1 MGALETILLIL
12 LVLNAIALGALVL
25 LQQGKGADIGAAFG
39 SGAASTVF
47 GGSGSASFL
56 AKLTAWLGIGFFVL
70 SLGLAFTAKEHAAS
84 LKDLGV
90 PGLTEPGLPNE
101 TPSQDGVPNPA
112 SDVPPGAPVNAAND
126 VPNDVPQETPGDATP
141 AAPANDANAPQTL
154 TPQNEPV
161 DSDVPHV

>member
-1 MGALETILLIL
+1 MSALETILLIL

-56 AKLTAWLGIGFFVL
+56 AKLTAWLAIGFFVL
-70 SLGLAFTAKEHAAS
+70 SLGLAFTAKERAKT

-90 PGLTEPGLPNE
+90 PVVVAPDTRTENPPE
-101 TPSQDGVPNPA
+101 GVPNPV
-112 SDVPPGAPVNAAND
+112 SDVPTNTATNAQTAAPTQI
-126 VPNDVPQETPGDATP
+126 PSDATP
-141 AAPANDANAPQTL
+141 EMPADNTNAPETL
-154 TPQNEPV
+154 TPPNEPV
-161 DSDVPHV
+161 DSDVPRV

>member
-56 AKLTAWLGIGFFVL
+56 AKLTAWLAIGFFVL
-70 SLGLAFTAKEHAAS
+70 SLGLAFTAKEHAAN

-90 PGLTEPGLPNE
+90 PGLAEPGVPNE
-101 TPSQDGVPNPA
+101 TPTQDGVPNPA
-112 SDVPPGAPVNAAND
+112 SDVPPSEPANAAND
-126 VPNDVPQETPGDATP
+126 VPNDVPRETPSGATP

-161 DSDVPHV
+161 DSDVPRV

>member
-1 MGALETILLIL
+1 MSALETILLIL

-56 AKLTAWLGIGFFVL
+56 AKLTAWLAIGFFVL
-70 SLGLAFTAKEHAAS
+70 SLGLAFTAKERAAS

-90 PGLTEPGLPNE
+90 PGVVAPDVPSQTP
-101 TPSQDGVPNPA
+101 TPSGPA
-112 SDVPPGAPVNAAND
+112 NAGTDVPTNAATNVSTD
-126 VPNDVPQETPGDATP
+126 VPSEAPGDA
-141 AAPANDANAPQTL
+141 AQQAPSNGADAPQTL
-154 TPQNEPV
+154 TPPSEPV